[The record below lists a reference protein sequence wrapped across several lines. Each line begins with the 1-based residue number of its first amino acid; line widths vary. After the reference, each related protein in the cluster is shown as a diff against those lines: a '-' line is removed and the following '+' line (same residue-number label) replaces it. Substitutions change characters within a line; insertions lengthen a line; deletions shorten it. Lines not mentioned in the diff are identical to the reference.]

1 MSVKDAAAKKRR
13 EIRKDKK
20 EMKKDPLAASKV
32 ETSFDN
38 ALMNLSGDVLLRHFV
53 NKHNHD
59 IYVIFE
65 RRLNLKDAEIRSSF
79 VSAEAEAQTKSGVV
93 TCIKV
98 SVKKKVI
105 EQALMKEAELH
116 KIVVARYLKERN
128 RKF

>member
-1 MSVKDAAAKKRR
+1 MSVKDAAAKRR
-13 EIRKDKK
+13 RDVRKEKK

-59 IYVIFE
+59 IYVLFE
-65 RRLNLKDAEIRSSF
+65 RRLNLKDAELRSLF
-79 VSAEAEAQTKSGVV
+79 VSPEVEDQAKSGLV
-93 TCIKV
+93 TCVKV
-98 SVKKKVI
+98 SVKKKII
-105 EQALMKEAELH
+105 EQVLLKEPELH
-116 KIVVARYLKERN
+116 KLVVARYLKERK

>member
-1 MSVKDAAAKKRR
+1 MSVKDTAAKKRR

-53 NKHNHD
+53 NKHNHE

-65 RRLNLKDAEIRSSF
+65 RRLNLKDAEIRSTF
-79 VSAEAEAQTKSGVV
+79 VSAEAEAQGEGAGAIQS
-93 TCIKV
+93 
-98 SVKKKVI
+98 
-105 EQALMKEAELH
+105 
-116 KIVVARYLKERN
+116 
-128 RKF
+128 